1 LAAQF
6 QKARP
11 NPLGAPPLQCCLTDL
26 PALGQFVLR
35 DAYSGHVGVLLQVL
49 SGLHER
55 AVRHKSQAQSKIFL
69 IGNYVLSRIDISM
82 KVPVRDISLHHHWF

>member
-11 NPLGAPPLQCCLTDL
+11 NLLSAPPLQCCLTDL

-35 DAYSGHVGVLLQVL
+35 DAYSGHVGVLAQVL

-55 AVRHKSQAQSKIFL
+55 AVRHKSQAQFKIFP
-69 IGNYVLSRIDISM
+69 IGNHMLLRIDIPM
-82 KVPVRDISLHHHWF
+82 KVTVRDISLRDH